1 MCLQVRIAVNA
12 QHEQDNVQ
20 QEHDNA
26 GVGSPHTYKY
36 LDTRMWCSY
45 RRFGFLKHI
54 NGRDNEVPSE
64 KLAIFRHCR
73 QQASITRRVQS
84 TNQSQLYTVLA
95 NYTTT
100 AVNLVQVKV
109 SST

>member
-1 MCLQVRIAVNA
+1 MIITVNS
-12 QHEQDNVQ
+12 QHEQDNVH

-45 RRFGFLKHI
+45 RRFGFLKQA
-54 NGRDNEVPSE
+54 E
-64 KLAIFRHCR
+64 KLAIFRQCR
-73 QQASITRRVQS
+73 QQASITRRLQS